1 MSDTGA
7 SINRTAL
14 VDLAKYEQG
23 GWKSNSVRLKEGRKS
38 IGFATTAYSHAL
50 SDEVKAY
57 AAERI
62 ALLMTLSKGLTN
74 DDIRKLIDRLKR
86 G

>member
-1 MSDTGA
+1 MSDSEA
-7 SINRTAL
+7 SINCTAL
-14 VDLAKYEQG
+14 VDAAKCEQS
-23 GWKSNSVRLKEGRKS
+23 GWKSNSVRLKEGKKS
-38 IGFATTAYSHAL
+38 IGFATTAYSYAL

-62 ALLMTLSKGLTN
+62 VLLMTLSKGLTN
-74 DDIRKLIDRLKR
+74 DDIRTLIDRLKR